1 MTRIAPR
8 LLGFLLLSGL
18 ATSPALAQMYN
29 AGDACPEPTP
39 GRVFTQEGAAGP
51 ALVCNGT
58 TLEVYES
65 VLTGPLRKGIGTAT
79 PQATLDIS
87 STDSV
92 LLPRGTTAQR
102 PGTPVNGMIRYNSIN
117 NKFEAYENGAWTN
130 VIGGGTASAAGST
143 EEIQFNSG
151 GNLAATSDF
160 YWDTTNKYLTLDSGA
175 ANLDST
181 LAFANA
187 GTRQWLLANRGS
199 NSSPA
204 NSLLFYNHGTVNS
217 GYVTMA
223 LTQNGDVGIGTTSP
237 GALTHIN
244 TTDTTGNSILEA
256 LRLSHEDTDSAAAN
270 GNGAALT
277 FNLETATNN
286 TFREAAQIAGVW
298 DDAANGSKDGSLRFY
313 TMGPNAASG
322 TTTTTE
328 RMRIDS
334 RGFVGIGTATPGAR
348 LNVVDNSGGGTI
360 WVQDTGAS
368 GFSEIGLRDSD
379 GTAAAYI
386 SHDNAAD
393 KLEIYTAGAR
403 PIVFMPNG
411 TERIRISQTGAM
423 GIGTASP
430 AATLHVNGEAIIG
443 NTSLACSG
451 TTEGAQRYNST
462 DHVMEFCNGTTWTP
476 FAQVQTTSGPTAP
489 AGSGYFVLTHT
500 TWNGNLGGIA
510 GADAKCLTELGTT
523 YTSWRGYST
532 ANSNGQITAGKV
544 HAFLCDQY
552 GTCNNLMP
560 LTTYYFAYAN
570 SGTPGGASF
579 TTDATGLGPNDS
591 AMWSAANYF
600 SGTYTYWMN
609 RQDDPG
615 GGVTPTKWVNSEA
628 DGLDCSLWTS
638 SSSGS
643 SGNYGNSGTNDA
655 LRWWGGSAGCNITRR
670 LICFVNP

>member
-8 LLGFLLLSGL
+8 FLGFLLLSGL

-92 LLPRGTTAQR
+92 LLPRGTTAER
-102 PGTPVNGMIRYNSIN
+102 PGTPVNGMIRYNSTN

-130 VIGGGTASAAGST
+130 VIGGGSVSWPLQAPDGSATAPSYGFANYSTAGMYADSNADLFIAAHGNEMTFIADAGNTSSTDQFYWRSTDGSQQMSLIGRT
-143 EEIQFNSG
+143 LNMGNSEDAGQDIDGLDIRGWSNVGIIITNEASGDGNPFLRFELDEDVPLFEIGIDDADGDKFKISG
-151 GNLAATSDF
+151 GNIG
-160 YWDTTNKYLTLDSGA
+160 TNDRLSI
-175 ANLDST
+175 DST
-181 LAFANA
+181 
-187 GTRQWLLANRGS
+187 GK
-199 NSSPA
+199 
-204 NSLLFYNHGTVNS
+204 
-217 GYVTMA
+217 
-223 LTQNGDVGIGTTSP
+223 VG
-237 GALTHIN
+237 
-244 TTDTTGNSILEA
+244 
-256 LRLSHEDTDSAAAN
+256 
-270 GNGAALT
+270 
-277 FNLETATNN
+277 
-286 TFREAAQIAGVW
+286 V
-298 DDAANGSKDGSLRFY
+298 
-313 TMGPNAASG
+313 
-322 TTTTTE
+322 
-328 RMRIDS
+328 
-334 RGFVGIGTATPGAR
+334 
-348 LNVVDNSGGGTI
+348 
-360 WVQDTGAS
+360 
-368 GFSEIGLRDSD
+368 
-379 GTAAAYI
+379 
-386 SHDNAAD
+386 
-393 KLEIYTAGAR
+393 
-403 PIVFMPNG
+403 
-411 TERIRISQTGAM
+411 
-423 GIGTASP
+423 GTASP

-523 YTSWRGYST
+523 YTSWRGYTT

-544 HAFLCDQY
+544 HAFLCDQN
-552 GTCNNLMP
+552 GSCNNLMP

-615 GGVTPTKWVNSEA
+615 GGITPTKWVNDKGDSS
-628 DGLDCSLWTS
+628 DCSLWTS
-638 SSSGS
+638 SSSGGY
-643 SGNYGNSGTNDA
+643 GNYGDSGTNDA